1 MDTGL
6 RSSEEISIL
15 QVSRGK
21 RIEGRAWRKGK
32 KEVNTES

>member
-6 RSSEEISIL
+6 RSSEEISIYKRL
-15 QVSRGK
+15 EGK
-21 RIEGRAWRKGK
+21 GIEGRAWRKGK